1 MMNRMRRKGTRAL
14 ALALIGL
21 IAAAP
26 AQAIGGPAQTVDLDS
41 SARLKSL
48 DATVQALA
56 ADAAAA
62 PATATAPD
70 STAPDSATPDST
82 GAPSQT
88 FEPAG
93 QGEASYYG
101 AELAGNRTASGERFN
116 PAAFTCAHRSLPI
129 GSMVR
134 VTNLANGRSV
144 VVRVND
150 RGPFVHSRIIDV
162 SLAAAREIG
171 LVRAGRGQV
180 RLDLIHTIA

>member
-1 MMNRMRRKGTRAL
+1 MTDRMRRKGTRIA

-21 IAAAP
+21 IGAAP
-26 AQAIGGPAQTVDLDS
+26 VQAADPGA
-41 SARLKSL
+41 SARLQSL
-48 DATVQALA
+48 DLALQSLPDD
-56 ADAAAA
+56 DAVLPRQPA
-62 PATATAPD
+62 PATQA
-70 STAPDSATPDST
+70 
-82 GAPSQT
+82 

-93 QGEASYYG
+93 EGEASYYG

-116 PAAFTCAHRSLPI
+116 PAALTCAHRSLPL

-134 VTNLANGRSV
+134 VTNVANGRSV

-150 RGPFVHSRIIDV
+150 RGPFAHSRIIDV

-180 RLDLIHTIA
+180 RLDLVHSIA

>member
-1 MMNRMRRKGTRAL
+1 MIDRMRRKGTRIA

-21 IAAAP
+21 IGAAP
-26 AQAIGGPAQTVDLDS
+26 AEAADPGT
-41 SARLKSL
+41 SARLQSL
-48 DATVQALA
+48 DLAVQTLPDDALLPPQQ
-56 ADAAAA
+56 A
-62 PATATAPD
+62 PAPAP
-70 STAPDSATPDST
+70 APQA
-82 GAPSQT
+82 

-116 PAAFTCAHRSLPI
+116 PAALTCAHRSLPL

-134 VTNLANGRSV
+134 VTNVANGRSV

-150 RGPFVHSRIIDV
+150 RGPFAHSRIIDV

-171 LVRAGRGQV
+171 LIRAGRGQV
-180 RLDLIHTIA
+180 RLDLVRSIA

>member
-1 MMNRMRRKGTRAL
+1 MIDRMRRKGTRAL
-14 ALALIGL
+14 ACALIGL
-21 IAAAP
+21 IGAAP
-26 AQAIGGPAQTVDLDS
+26 AQAVDGPARAVDIDA

-48 DATVQALA
+48 DSIVEGLA

-62 PATATAPD
+62 PEDAVAPED
-70 STAPDSATPDST
+70 VVATPQ
-82 GAPSQT
+82 A

-116 PAAFTCAHRSLPI
+116 PAAFTCAHRSLPL

-134 VTNLANGRSV
+134 VTNVANGRSV

-150 RGPFVHSRIIDV
+150 RGPFARGRIIDV

-180 RLDLIHTIA
+180 RLDLVHSIA

>member
-1 MMNRMRRKGTRAL
+1 MTDRMRRKGTRIA

-21 IAAAP
+21 IGAAP
-26 AQAIGGPAQTVDLDS
+26 ARAADPGM
-41 SARLKSL
+41 SARLQSL
-48 DATVQALA
+48 DLVLQTLPQDDTVLPRQP
-56 ADAAAA
+56 A
-62 PATATAPD
+62 PAPQA
-70 STAPDSATPDST
+70 
-82 GAPSQT
+82 

-93 QGEASYYG
+93 EGEASYYG

-116 PAAFTCAHRSLPI
+116 PAALTCAHRSLPL

-134 VTNLANGRSV
+134 VTNVANGRSV

-150 RGPFVHSRIIDV
+150 RGPFAHSRIIDV

-180 RLDLIHTIA
+180 RLDLVHSIA